1 VYLVVLFSCCFVLF
15 VDGIVVF
22 VDFNRSGYI
31 SKMRQVVEA
40 EKEESKTYM
49 EQMSLQITDNLTYAA
64 DH

>member
-1 VYLVVLFSCCFVLF
+1 
-15 VDGIVVF
+15 
-22 VDFNRSGYI
+22 
-31 SKMRQVVEA
+31 MRQVVEA